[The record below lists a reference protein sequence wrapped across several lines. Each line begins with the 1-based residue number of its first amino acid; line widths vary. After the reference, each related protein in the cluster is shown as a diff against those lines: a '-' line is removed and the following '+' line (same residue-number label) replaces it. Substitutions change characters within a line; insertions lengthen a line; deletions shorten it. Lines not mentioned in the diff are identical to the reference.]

1 MKRLIWPA
9 LTTLVMLV
17 ILMSLGFW
25 QLQRLAWKQ
34 GLLDQIALAE
44 ARPAVDLPDT
54 PPAFAKIRVTGQFAD
69 HWALYGA
76 EGRDTA
82 KGPVLGAQLLG
93 VLERADAA
101 PIVVLMGW
109 VPGLATHPAAGP
121 ATIEGFIRPAEQPGW
136 FAATDNAAAG
146 RFYTLNPTA
155 IGAGLSF
162 AKVAPYVLVAMGP
175 PGGASQPDPARAL
188 PRPANDH
195 FGYALTWFSF
205 AFILLVIF
213 ALHVRKVL
221 RA

>member
-17 ILMSLGFW
+17 ILLSLGFW

-93 VLERADAA
+93 VLERD
-101 PIVVLMGW
+101 VVKDRLVG
-109 VPGLATHPAAGP
+109 
-121 ATIEGFIRPAEQPGW
+121 
-136 FAATDNAAAG
+136 
-146 RFYTLNPTA
+146 TLSRGELKRLTV
-155 IGAGLSF
+155 G
-162 AKVAPYVLVAMGP
+162 VV
-175 PGGASQPDPARAL
+175 RA
-188 PRPANDH
+188 
-195 FGYALTWFSF
+195 
-205 AFILLVIF
+205 
-213 ALHVRKVL
+213 
-221 RA
+221 